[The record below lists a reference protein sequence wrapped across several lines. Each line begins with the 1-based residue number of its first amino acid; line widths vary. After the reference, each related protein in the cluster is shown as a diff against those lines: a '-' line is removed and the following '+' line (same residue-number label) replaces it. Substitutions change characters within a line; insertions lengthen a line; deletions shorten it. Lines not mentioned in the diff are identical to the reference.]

1 MQLEFISS
9 SVKSF
14 QVLAVTCLHEGMG
27 LATQSHDMISL
38 SHDYCNI
45 LIRIFVFRHNGLIK
59 Y

>member
-14 QVLAVTCLHEGMG
+14 QVLAVTCLYEGMG

-38 SHDYCNI
+38 RHEYCNM
-45 LIRIFVFRHNGLIK
+45 LIRLLVFIYNGLIN